1 MCLQYLGQSTSAYIL
16 VYNDIEASFYMNSTV
31 RTAIAIAI
39 AVAIA
44 NPDTCQGEDC
54 SIDWPTSV
62 TLPLLQTCS
71 CRKLR

>member
-31 RTAIAIAI
+31 RTAT
-39 AVAIA
+39 AIA
-44 NPDTCQGEDC
+44 NSDTCQGEDC
-54 SIDWPTSV
+54 SIDRPTSV

-71 CRKLR
+71 CCKLR